1 MKSFVELKAEIDA
14 QVASTVLE
22 PDRDVKDLVR
32 SNMSTLGCGYPQD
45 NQIFTTWIYGTADC
59 GYITDW
65 CYFLIELANDKS
77 YTMEELCR
85 IARFWFIQPSHFAE
99 YAGLRKQYYFTKEI
113 DKIMDTLDREQ
124 FVQLLSSFRAYIA
137 NINVWVFQYF
147 PWGIGY
153 AFMRKDKRYYE
164 DALALCE

>member
-32 SNMSTLGCGYPQD
+32 YNMSTLGCGYPQD

-85 IARFWFIQPSHFAE
+85 IARIWFIQPSHFAE

-153 AFMRKDKRYYE
+153 AFMRKDKKYYE

>member
-22 PDRDVKDLVR
+22 QDRDVKDLVR
-32 SNMSTLGCGYPQD
+32 YNMSTLGCGYPQD

>member
-1 MKSFVELKAEIDA
+1 MKSFAELKAEIDA
-14 QVASTVLE
+14 QVASTTLE

-32 SNMSTLGCGYPQD
+32 YNMSTLGCGYPQD

-153 AFMRKDKRYYE
+153 AFMRKDKKYYE

>member
-32 SNMSTLGCGYPQD
+32 YNMSTLGCGYPQD

-113 DKIMDTLDREQ
+113 DKLMDTLDREQ

-153 AFMRKDKRYYE
+153 AFMRKDKKYYE

>member
-32 SNMSTLGCGYPQD
+32 YNMSTLGCGYPQD

-99 YAGLRKQYYFTKEI
+99 YAGLRKQYYFTKEV
-113 DKIMDTLDREQ
+113 DKIMDALDREQ

-137 NINVWVFQYF
+137 NVNVWVFQYF

-153 AFMRKDKRYYE
+153 AFMRKDKKYYE

>member
-32 SNMSTLGCGYPQD
+32 YNMSTLGCGYPQD

-113 DKIMDTLDREQ
+113 DKIMDTL
-124 FVQLLSSFRAYIA
+124 VQSIHCEYQRLGLSVFPVGHRLCFHEKRQEVLRGCARSVR
-137 NINVWVFQYF
+137 IN
-147 PWGIGY
+147 P
-153 AFMRKDKRYYE
+153 AD
-164 DALALCE
+164 DS

>member
-1 MKSFVELKAEIDA
+1 MELKAEIDA

-32 SNMSTLGCGYPQD
+32 YNMSTLGCGYPQD

-153 AFMRKDKRYYE
+153 AFMRKDKKYYE

>member
-32 SNMSTLGCGYPQD
+32 YNMSTLGCGYPQD

-113 DKIMDTLDREQ
+113 NKIMDTLDREQ

>member
-32 SNMSTLGCGYPQD
+32 YNMSTLGCGYPQD

-153 AFMRKDKRYYE
+153 AFMRKDKKY
-164 DALALCE
+164 

>member
-32 SNMSTLGCGYPQD
+32 YNMSTLGCGYPQD

-137 NINVWVFQYF
+137 NVNVWVFQYF

>member
-32 SNMSTLGCGYPQD
+32 YNMSTLGCGYPQD
-45 NQIFTTWIYGTADC
+45 NQIFTTWIYGTAEC

>member
-32 SNMSTLGCGYPQD
+32 YNMSTLGCGYPQD

-153 AFMRKDKRYYE
+153 AFMRKDKRYYK

>member
-14 QVASTVLE
+14 PVASTVLE

-32 SNMSTLGCGYPQD
+32 YNMSTLGCGYPQD

>member
-22 PDRDVKDLVR
+22 PDRDVKYLVR
-32 SNMSTLGCGYPQD
+32 YNMSTLGCGYPQD

-153 AFMRKDKRYYE
+153 AFMRKDKKYYE

>member
-1 MKSFVELKAEIDA
+1 MKNFAELKAEIDA
-14 QVASTVLE
+14 QVAGTALE

-32 SNMSTLGCGYPQD
+32 YNMSTLGCGYPQD

-77 YTMEELCR
+77 YTMEELCK

-113 DKIMDTLDREQ
+113 DKIMDRLDREQ

-153 AFMRKDKRYYE
+153 AFMRKDKKYYE

>member
-32 SNMSTLGCGYPQD
+32 YNMSTLGCGYPQD

>member
-32 SNMSTLGCGYPQD
+32 YNMSTLGCGYPQD

-124 FVQLLSSFRAYIA
+124 FVQLLSAFRAYIA

-153 AFMRKDKRYYE
+153 AFMRKDKKYYE

>member
-32 SNMSTLGCGYPQD
+32 YNMSTLGCGYPQD

-137 NINVWVFQYF
+137 NVNVWVFQYF

-153 AFMRKDKRYYE
+153 AFMRKDKKYYE

>member
-32 SNMSTLGCGYPQD
+32 YNMSTLGCGYPQD

-65 CYFLIELANDKS
+65 CYFLIELANDKF

-153 AFMRKDKRYYE
+153 AFMRKDKKYYE

>member
-32 SNMSTLGCGYPQD
+32 YNMSTLGCGYPQD

-147 PWGIGY
+147 PRGIGY

>member
-1 MKSFVELKAEIDA
+1 MELKAEIDA

-32 SNMSTLGCGYPQD
+32 YNMSTLGCGYPQD

>member
-32 SNMSTLGCGYPQD
+32 YNMSTLGCGYPQD

-137 NINVWVFQYF
+137 NVNVWVFQYF

-153 AFMRKDKRYYE
+153 AFMRKDEKYYE

>member
-32 SNMSTLGCGYPQD
+32 YNMSTLGCGYPQD

-137 NINVWVFQYF
+137 NINVCVFQYF

>member
-1 MKSFVELKAEIDA
+1 MKNFAELKAEIDA
-14 QVASTVLE
+14 QVAGTTLE

-32 SNMSTLGCGYPQD
+32 YNMSTLGCGYPQD

-77 YTMEELCR
+77 YTMEELCK

-113 DKIMDTLDREQ
+113 DKIMDRLDREQ

-153 AFMRKDKRYYE
+153 AFMRKDKKYYE

>member
-14 QVASTVLE
+14 QVDSTVLE

-32 SNMSTLGCGYPQD
+32 YNMSTLGCGYPQD

-124 FVQLLSSFRAYIA
+124 FVQLLSSFSAYIA

>member
-32 SNMSTLGCGYPQD
+32 YNMSTLGCGYPQD

-85 IARFWFIQPSHFAE
+85 IARFWFIRPSHFAE

-153 AFMRKDKRYYE
+153 AFMRKDKKYYE

>member
-32 SNMSTLGCGYPQD
+32 YNMSTLGCGYPQD

-153 AFMRKDKRYYE
+153 AFMRKDKKYYE

>member
-32 SNMSTLGCGYPQD
+32 YNMSTLGCGYPQD

-113 DKIMDTLDREQ
+113 DKIMDTLDHEQ

>member
-1 MKSFVELKAEIDA
+1 MKSFVDLKAEIDA

-32 SNMSTLGCGYPQD
+32 YNMSTLGCGYPQD

-153 AFMRKDKRYYE
+153 AFMRKDKKYYE

>member
-1 MKSFVELKAEIDA
+1 MKNFAELKAEIDA
-14 QVASTVLE
+14 QVAGTTLE

-32 SNMSTLGCGYPQD
+32 YNMSTLGCGYPQD

-77 YTMEELCR
+77 YTMEELCK

-113 DKIMDTLDREQ
+113 DKIMDRLDREQ

-153 AFMRKDKRYYE
+153 AFMRKDEKYYE

>member
-14 QVASTVLE
+14 QVASTVLA

-32 SNMSTLGCGYPQD
+32 YNMSTLGCGYPQD

-153 AFMRKDKRYYE
+153 AFMRKDKKYYE